1 VRTTKI
7 TSEIGAKTCTI
18 CDSPLSLSLSLS
30 LQIEAAS
37 ENHNWE
43 GLQQKNG
50 ITEREREREREST
63 NKVHKKL
70 PLLKEEK
77 ETKGKKRKTFF

>member
-7 TSEIGAKTCTI
+7 PSEIGAKTCTI
-18 CDSPLSLSLSLS
+18 CDSLSLSSNRSSQWKPQLGG
-30 LQIEAAS
+30 IAAK
-37 ENHNWE
+37 NM
-43 GLQQKNG
+43 GLH
-50 ITEREREREREST
+50 RERKREST

-77 ETKGKKRKTFF
+77 ETKEINKTFF